1 MKKKI
6 ADLSEEE
13 FKARNEKMKA
23 LQPDEKTPF
32 IFVPAECPICGKEST
47 QRYFKSDAYDVGKK
61 ALDLR
66 PLSYTFKDK
75 AFEVFHPPLFYVWM
89 CPHCRFAAEA
99 KCFEDP
105 VAEIVSSMNN
115 FRKRWLE
122 NYSNDE
128 KFKKMITILGTLEEG
143 EQVYYQA
150 IKEYLLAIYQFESI
164 VAVRERDALTLARLG
179 LHLAWL
185 YQDLEESSQRSSTK
199 LLVDQLKYSIIHDWE
214 DAPFDTESALK
225 FALKY
230 YDVTFFASKFLVE
243 KKIDHQILQ
252 VIGRLNV
259 ILGNIPEG
267 RKVFL
272 KSIMVA
278 NAYKQEINEK
288 LKSPNITKDMQE
300 DLLPKGYKLDGFV
313 VESQDLL
320 YESKMMLKN
329 EAE

>member
-6 ADLSEEE
+6 TDLSEEE
-13 FKARNEKMKA
+13 FKARNEKLKA

-32 IFVPAECPICGKEST
+32 IFVPADCPICGEEST

-66 PLSYTFKDK
+66 PLEYIFKDRE
-75 AFEVFHPPLFYVWM
+75 FEVFHPPLFYVWQ
-89 CPHCRFAAEA
+89 CPHCKFTAEE
-99 KCFEDP
+99 KCFENP
-105 VAEIVSSMNN
+105 VEEVVSSLNN
-115 FRKRWLE
+115 FRKRWVE
-122 NYSNDE
+122 NSQKDE
-128 KFKKMITILGTLEEG
+128 TFKKMISLLGGLAEG

-164 VAVRERDALTLARLG
+164 AAVRERDALTLARLG
-179 LHLAWL
+179 IHLAWL
-185 YQDLEESSQRSSTK
+185 YQDLEESSQRASTK
-199 LLVDQLKYSIIHDWE
+199 LLVDQLRYSIIHDWE
-214 DAPFDTESALK
+214 DAPFDAESALK

-230 YDVTFFASKFLVE
+230 YDITFFASSFLTE

-259 ILGNIPEG
+259 VLGNIGEG

-288 LKSPNITKDMQE
+288 LKAPNITKEMQE
-300 DLLPKGYKLDGFV
+300 DLLPKGYKLDAFV

-320 YESKMMLKN
+320 YESKLMLKKGK
-329 EAE
+329 

>member
-6 ADLSEEE
+6 TDLSDEE
-13 FKARNEKMKA
+13 FKARNEKLKE

-32 IFVPAECPICGKEST
+32 IFVPAECPICGKESI
-47 QRYFKSDAYDVGKK
+47 QKYFKTDAFDVGKK

-66 PLSYTFKDK
+66 PLSYSFKDK
-75 AFEVFHPPLFYVWM
+75 SFEAYHPPLFYVWE
-89 CPHCRFAAEA
+89 CPHCKYAAEE
-99 KCFEDP
+99 KCFENP
-105 VAEIVSSMNN
+105 VAEVVSSLNN

-122 NYSNDE
+122 NYQTDE
-128 KFKKMITILGTLEEG
+128 KFKKMISLLGGLAEG
-143 EQVYYQA
+143 EQAYFQA
-150 IKEYLLAIYQFESI
+150 IKQYLLAMYQFESI
-164 VAVRERDALTLARLG
+164 ASVRERDALTLARLG
-179 LHLAWL
+179 MHLAWL
-185 YQDLEESSQRSSTK
+185 YQDLEESSQRASTK
-199 LLVDQLKYSIIHDWE
+199 LLIDQLKYSVIFDWE
-214 DAPFDTESALK
+214 DVPLDAESAHR

-230 YDVTFFASKFLVE
+230 YDVTYFASNILTE

-259 ILGNIPEG
+259 TLGNITEG

-288 LKSPNITKDMQE
+288 LKDPKITKNMQE
-300 DLLPKGYKLDGFV
+300 DLLPKGYKLDSFV

-320 YESKMMLKN
+320 YESKLMLKKGK
-329 EAE
+329 